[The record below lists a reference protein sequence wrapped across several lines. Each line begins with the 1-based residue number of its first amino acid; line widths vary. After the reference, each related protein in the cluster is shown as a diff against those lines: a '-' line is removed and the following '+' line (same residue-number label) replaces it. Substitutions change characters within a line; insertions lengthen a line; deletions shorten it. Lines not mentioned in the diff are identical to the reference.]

1 MKPCTVHCSLMPTS
15 TRDARDLLT
24 LQPPL
29 LPGQRRR
36 RLVAALVVLP
46 HDGADVR
53 RLRERQRREEPWP
66 YRDVERLGRRGGLR
80 SSAACL
86 SAVFRQRDAAFV
98 SLLNELRVGRA
109 SSDVARAL
117 EATNA
122 L

>member
-1 MKPCTVHCSLMPTS
+1 LGGFECINAWAASTCVESGATPDDDAPWPTS
-15 TRDARDLLT
+15 TRE
-24 LQPPL
+24 
-29 LPGQRRR
+29 QRRH
-36 RLVAALVVLP
+36 VARGHR
-46 HDGADVR
+46 HD
-53 RLRERQRREEPWP
+53 
-66 YRDVERLGRRGGLR
+66 RDVERLGRRGGLR

-98 SLLNELRVGRA
+98 SLLNELRVNRA